1 MTNSLAGAF
10 AAHLPAPRPMI
21 AMLTEAMAELNRTPN
36 TLTDE
41 QQARALSR
49 ILAARGIKLEARH
62 VG

>member
-1 MTNSLAGAF
+1 MSAQAIGLF
-10 AAHLPAPRPMI
+10 ADRLPAPRPMI